1 MRGSH
6 YTEEQNA
13 FIAENYLLM
22 TYPQLTE
29 NYNKKFGSQMTV
41 SAMQKKIGYMKL
53 PKKPREYQSR
63 FTKEADEYLMANW
76 KLQTSNDL
84 TKSLYEMF
92 DIKVRP
98 STINERLRN
107 LGVQRGSC
115 YVPVGYLPKASKP
128 VGTERV
134 DKGRTIMVKV
144 AQPDVWK
151 PKAQLVMGYDPKES
165 QAIFLDGNSLNVTPE
180 NIVVVSKKV
189 HARLAKNGWLNSSNE
204 ILMAG
209 IKWSELHYAL
219 KEMEETINEQP
230 KAR

>member
-6 YTEEQNA
+6 YTKEQNA
-13 FIAENYLLM
+13 FIANNYLLM

-29 NYNKKFGSQMTV
+29 SYNRKFGTQMTV
-41 SAMQKKIGYMKL
+41 GAMQKKIRYMNL
-53 PKKPREYQSR
+53 SEKPREYPSR

-76 KLQTSNDL
+76 ELQTSNDL
-84 TKSLYEMF
+84 AKSLYKMF
-92 DIKVRP
+92 GIKVRP
-98 STINERLRN
+98 STVNEHLRN

-115 YVPVGYLPKASKP
+115 YVPVDYIPKASKP

-134 DKGRTIMVKV
+134 DKGRTVMVKV
-144 AQPDVWK
+144 AQPNVWK
-151 PKAQLVMGYDPKES
+151 AKAQLVMGYDPKES

-180 NIVVVSKKV
+180 NIVIVSKKV

-219 KEMEETINEQP
+219 KEMEAEE
-230 KAR
+230 